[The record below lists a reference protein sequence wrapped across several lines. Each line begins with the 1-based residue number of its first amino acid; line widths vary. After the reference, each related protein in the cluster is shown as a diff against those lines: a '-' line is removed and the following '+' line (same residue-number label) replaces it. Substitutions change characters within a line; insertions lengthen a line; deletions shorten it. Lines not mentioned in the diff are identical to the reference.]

1 MKLFTHSLIKI
12 RSLLEIISIFQF
24 FKTFKEQPARVRRA
38 ACGSRATVWP
48 ALFYT
53 EARLMANEQRTQTV
67 SIYSDIFS
75 HYKTTQRKLFHEI
88 CCHLELFKTMFM
100 HYVSSIDSCSYIF
113 KIFFVDHPT

>member
-12 RSLLEIISIFQF
+12 RSLLEIILNFQF

-38 ACGSRATVWP
+38 ACGSRAIVWP

-67 SIYSDIFS
+67 SNIQTSFLIM
-75 HYKTTQRKLFHEI
+75 KQLNE
-88 CCHLELFKTMFM
+88 
-100 HYVSSIDSCSYIF
+100 SYFPKFAAI
-113 KIFFVDHPT
+113 